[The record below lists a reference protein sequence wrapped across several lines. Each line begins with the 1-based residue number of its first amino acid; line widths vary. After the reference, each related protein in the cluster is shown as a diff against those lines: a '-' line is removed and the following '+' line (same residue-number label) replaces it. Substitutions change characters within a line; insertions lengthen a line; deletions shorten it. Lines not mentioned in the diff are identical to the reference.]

1 VEGAAALQQISSVF
15 GGQLEVTPFTGKY
28 SLFGKLFA
36 SYDFYGFAGPGFI
49 NVKPSDGSQLTA
61 CADGGTA
68 SVCAVNGMKFGAT
81 FGVGMH
87 TYFAQAV
94 ALNLELR
101 DMYAQLNP
109 SGRDVNGDTYANSA
123 DLGWTHTWI
132 FGANVVLYLPATA
145 SISP

>member
-1 VEGAAALQQISSVF
+1 MSSVF
-15 GGQLEVTPFTGKY
+15 GGQLEFTPFTGKY

-49 NVKPSDGSQLTA
+49 NVKPTDGAQLTA
-61 CADGGTA
+61 CTDGGTEPRSA
-68 SVCAVNGMKFGAT
+68 AVSGMKFGAT

-87 TYFAQAV
+87 TFFA
-94 ALNLELR
+94 
-101 DMYAQLNP
+101 
-109 SGRDVNGDTYANSA
+109 SGRGAERRAARHVRAAQSFRPRRQRRQAGANNA

-132 FGANVVLYLPATA
+132 VGANVVLYLPSTA